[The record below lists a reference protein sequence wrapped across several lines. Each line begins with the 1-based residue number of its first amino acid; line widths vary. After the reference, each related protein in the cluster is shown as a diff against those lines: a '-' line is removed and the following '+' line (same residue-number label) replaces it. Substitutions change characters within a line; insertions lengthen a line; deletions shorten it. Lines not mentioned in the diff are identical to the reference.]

1 MNRNKALYDEYR
13 TSDLYI
19 MKRSG
24 ERVPFDKTKII
35 VAISK
40 ANAEVGIKSQQVT
53 DDAIKKIADDIERAA
68 IDTNRDYSVE
78 EIQDMV
84 EDELMDTGKHMVARR
99 YITYRY
105 KHNQKRDSNGLDKRI
120 LAILRNTS
128 DDAKEENSN
137 KNTTIVSVQRD
148 YMAGEWSRYYTEE
161 YLLPKEI
168 TEAHKQGIIHFHD
181 SDYAAMALHNC
192 CLINLDDM
200 LQNGTKISGTAIDTP
215 KSYLTTCTVTSQ
227 VIAQVASMQY
237 GGQTISLAHIAP
249 FVDVSRRKIRKRYRK
264 EWTSLGI
271 PFTEKQLEDFVAKEL
286 LKEVEA
292 GCQTIQYQL
301 VTLQTTNGQAPF
313 VSVFM
318 YLNEVPEGQTRDDLA
333 LIIEIMLKQRIK
345 GIKDETGHYITP
357 AFPKLLY
364 VLQEDNITEDG
375 KYWYLTHLAAQCTAK
390 RMVPDYIS
398 EKVMLEMKGDVYPCM
413 GCVDGKEVIT
423 YKYNNNV
430 YTESFERM
438 WDRLAKYFEI
448 GKQPNLTDFV
458 MRTPGV
464 KIYDQ
469 KEGFVDNY
477 GIIKNHNSEW
487 LRITFSNGRTI
498 MCTPDHPFENTDGKL
513 VYAVD
518 LTENDL
524 IDADTT
530 KDDTLSPTCYIT
542 NVEHITKDGFSYDV
556 TTSSE
561 HFTVSGIYSHNC
573 RSFLTPD
580 RFTDRGLR
588 NIANAG
594 NWDRN
599 KHKYYGRFNM
609 GVVTINLVDVAC
621 SSAKDENEFWRLL
634 DERLELCHKALR
646 IRYEHLLGTPSDVAP
661 IQWQDGALAR
671 LAPGETIDEL
681 LQHGYATISLG
692 YAGLAE
698 CTQYMR
704 GCWHTQP
711 KGHDFAIAVMER
723 LNEKCESWKEAENID
738 YSVYGTPLESTTY
751 KFAKCLQ
758 RRFGIIPN
766 VTDHNYITNSYHV
779 NVREDID
786 AFTKL
791 TMEAEFQKLSPGG
804 AISYVEVPNMQDN
817 IEALESIIKHIYNT
831 IMYAEINTKSDL
843 CMKCGYDGEIQ
854 IVNIDG
860 KLGWECPKC
869 HNRDQSTMHVARRTC
884 GYIGTQYWNQGRT
897 QEIKDRVL
905 HVSVEKKAENADK
918 LPPIVPPLPYYHAD
932 SLEKKLAESDSEDN
946 KTK

>member
-1 MNRNKALYDEYR
+1 MNRNKALYDDYR
-13 TSDLYI
+13 TSDIYI

-40 ANAEVGIKSQQVT
+40 ANDEVGIKSQQVSNDT
-53 DDAIKKIADDIERAA
+53 IKMIANHIEQAA

-105 KHNQKRDSNGLDKRI
+105 RHNQKRDNNGLDKRI

-249 FVDVSRRKIRKRYRK
+249 FVDVSRRKIRKRYRE

-301 VTLQTTNGQAPF
+301 ITLQTTNGQAPF

-398 EKVMLEMKGDVYPCM
+398 EKVMLEMKDDVYPCM

-438 WDRLAKYFEI
+438 WDRLSKYFEI

-487 LRITFSNGRTI
+487 LRITFSNGCTI
-498 MCTPDHPFENTDGKL
+498 ICTPDHPFENTDGKL

-524 IDADTT
+524 IDVDTT
-530 KDDTLSPTCYIT
+530 KDDTLNPTCYIT
-542 NVEHITKDGFSYDV
+542 NVEHIHKDSFSYDV

-573 RSFLTPD
+573 RSFLTTD
-580 RFTDRGLR
+580 RFTDKGLG
-588 NIANAG
+588 NIANAV
-594 NWDRN
+594 NWDEH

-621 SSAKDENEFWRLL
+621 SSAKDEGEFWRLL

-671 LAPGETIDEL
+671 LAPGETIDKL
-681 LQHGYATISLG
+681 LQNGYATISLG

-698 CTQYMR
+698 CTEYMK
-704 GCWHTQP
+704 GCWHTH
-711 KGHDFAIAVMER
+711 KDGHDFAIAVMKR
-723 LNEKCESWKEAENID
+723 LNEKCEEWKNAENID

-758 RRFGIIPN
+758 RRFGVIPN

-791 TMEAEFQKLSPGG
+791 TMESEFQKLSPGG

-869 HNRDQSTMHVARRTC
+869 HNHDQSTMHVARRTC

-905 HVSVEKKAENADK
+905 HVSVEKTNDDTSNTEN
-918 LPPIVPPLPYYHAD
+918 
-932 SLEKKLAESDSEDN
+932 
-946 KTK
+946 

>member
-1 MNRNKALYDEYR
+1 MNRNKALYDDYR
-13 TSDLYI
+13 TSDIYI

-40 ANAEVGIKSQQVT
+40 ANAEVGIKSQQVS
-53 DDAIKKIADDIERAA
+53 DDTIKMIANHIEQAA

-105 KHNQKRDSNGLDKRI
+105 RHNQKRDNNGLDKRI
-120 LAILRNTS
+120 LAILQNKS

-137 KNTTIVSVQRD
+137 KNTTIISVQRD

-168 TEAHKQGIIHFHD
+168 TEAHKLGIIHFHD
-181 SDYAAMALHNC
+181 SDYAAMSLHNC

-200 LQNGTKISGTAIDTP
+200 LQNGTQISGTAIDKP
-215 KSYLTTCTVTSQ
+215 KSFLTTCTVASQ

-249 FVDVSRRKIRKRYRK
+249 FVDVSRRKIRKRYRD
-264 EWTSLGI
+264 EWTAIGI
-271 PFTEKQLEDFVAKEL
+271 PFTEEKLEAFVAKEL

-301 VTLQTTNGQAPF
+301 ITLQTTNGQAPF
-313 VSVFM
+313 VSIFM

-333 LIIEIMLKQRIK
+333 LIIETMLKQRIK
-345 GIKDETGHYITP
+345 GIKDKTGHYITP

-398 EKVMLEMKGDVYPCM
+398 EKIMLELKGDVYPCM

-438 WDRLAKYFEI
+438 WDRLSKYFEI

-513 VYAVD
+513 VYAAD

-524 IDADTT
+524 IDVDTT

-542 NVEHITKDGFSYDV
+542 NVEHIHEDSFSYDV

-580 RFTDRGLR
+580 RFTDKGLG

-594 NWDRN
+594 NWDEH
-599 KHKYYGRFNM
+599 KHKYYGRFNI

-621 SSAKDENEFWRLL
+621 SSAKDETEFWKLL

-671 LAPGETIDEL
+671 LAPGETIDKL
-681 LQHGYATISLG
+681 LQNGYATISLG

-698 CTQYMR
+698 CTEYMK
-704 GCWHTQP
+704 GCWHTH
-711 KGHDFAIAVMER
+711 KDGHDFAIAVMKR
-723 LNEKCESWKEAENID
+723 LNEKCEEWKNAENID

-791 TMEAEFQKLSPGG
+791 TMESEFQKLSPGG

-817 IEALESIIKHIYNT
+817 LEALEAIIKHIYNT

-869 HNRDQSTMHVARRTC
+869 HNHDQSTMHVARRTC

-897 QEIKDRVL
+897 QEIKDRVM
-905 HVSVEKKAENADK
+905 HVSVEKTND
-918 LPPIVPPLPYYHAD
+918 D
-932 SLEKKLAESDSEDN
+932 TSDTEK
-946 KTK
+946 

>member
-1 MNRNKALYDEYR
+1 MNRNKALYDDYR
-13 TSDLYI
+13 TSDIYI

-40 ANAEVGIKSQQVT
+40 ANAEVGIKSQQVS
-53 DDAIKKIADDIERAA
+53 DDTIKMIANHIEQAA

-105 KHNQKRDSNGLDKRI
+105 RHNQKRDNNGLDKRI
-120 LAILRNTS
+120 LAILQNKS

-137 KNTTIVSVQRD
+137 KNTTIISVQRD

-168 TEAHKQGIIHFHD
+168 TEAHKLGIIHFHD
-181 SDYAAMALHNC
+181 SDYAAMSLHNC

-200 LQNGTKISGTAIDTP
+200 LQNGTQISGTAIDRP
-215 KSYLTTCTVTSQ
+215 KSFLTTCTVASQ

-249 FVDVSRRKIRKRYRK
+249 FVDVSRRKIRKRYRD
-264 EWTSLGI
+264 EWTAIGI
-271 PFTEKQLEDFVAKEL
+271 PFTEEKLEAFVAKEL

-301 VTLQTTNGQAPF
+301 ITLQTTNGQAPF
-313 VSVFM
+313 VSIFM

-333 LIIEIMLKQRIK
+333 LIIETMLKQRIK
-345 GIKDETGHYITP
+345 GIKDKTGHYITP

-398 EKVMLEMKGDVYPCM
+398 EKIMLELKGDVYPCM

-438 WDRLAKYFEI
+438 WDRLSKYFEI
-448 GKQPNLTDFV
+448 DKQPNLTDFV

-513 VYAVD
+513 VYAAD

-524 IDADTT
+524 IDVDTT
-530 KDDTLSPTCYIT
+530 KDNTLSPTCYIT
-542 NVEHITKDGFSYDV
+542 NVEHIHEDSFSYDV

-580 RFTDRGLR
+580 RFTDKGLG

-594 NWDRN
+594 NWDEH
-599 KHKYYGRFNM
+599 KHKYYGRFNI

-621 SSAKDENEFWRLL
+621 SSAKDETEFWKLL

-671 LAPGETIDEL
+671 LAPGETIDKL
-681 LQHGYATISLG
+681 LQNGYATISLG

-698 CTQYMR
+698 CTEYMK
-704 GCWHTQP
+704 GCWHTH
-711 KGHDFAIAVMER
+711 KDGHDFAIAVMKR
-723 LNEKCESWKEAENID
+723 LNEKCEEWKNAENID

-758 RRFGIIPN
+758 RRFGVIPN

-791 TMEAEFQKLSPGG
+791 TMESEFQKLSPGG

-817 IEALESIIKHIYNT
+817 LEALEAIIKHIYNT

-869 HNRDQSTMHVARRTC
+869 HNHDQSTMHVARRTC

-897 QEIKDRVL
+897 QEIKDRVM
-905 HVSVEKKAENADK
+905 HVSVEKTND
-918 LPPIVPPLPYYHAD
+918 D
-932 SLEKKLAESDSEDN
+932 TSDTEK
-946 KTK
+946 

>member
-1 MNRNKALYDEYR
+1 MNRNKALYDDYR
-13 TSDLYI
+13 TSDIYI

-40 ANAEVGIKSQQVT
+40 ANAEVGIKSQQVS
-53 DDAIKKIADDIERAA
+53 DDTIKMIANHIEQAA

-105 KHNQKRDSNGLDKRI
+105 GHNQKRDNNGLDKRI
-120 LAILRNTS
+120 LAILQNKS

-137 KNTTIVSVQRD
+137 KNTTIISVQRD

-168 TEAHKQGIIHFHD
+168 TEAHKLGIIHFHD
-181 SDYAAMALHNC
+181 SDYAAMSLHNC

-200 LQNGTKISGTAIDTP
+200 LQNGTQISGTAIDRP
-215 KSYLTTCTVTSQ
+215 KSFLTTCTVASQ

-249 FVDVSRRKIRKRYRK
+249 FVDVSRRKIRKRYRD
-264 EWTSLGI
+264 EWTAIGI
-271 PFTEKQLEDFVAKEL
+271 PFTEEKLEAFVAKEL

-301 VTLQTTNGQAPF
+301 ITLQTTNGQAPF
-313 VSVFM
+313 VSIFM
-318 YLNEVPEGQTRDDLA
+318 YLNEVPEGQTRNDLA
-333 LIIEIMLKQRIK
+333 LIIETMLKQRIK
-345 GIKDETGHYITP
+345 GIKDKTGHYITP

-398 EKVMLEMKGDVYPCM
+398 EKIMLELKGDVYPCM
-413 GCVDGKEVIT
+413 G
-423 YKYNNNV
+423 
-430 YTESFERM
+430 
-438 WDRLAKYFEI
+438 
-448 GKQPNLTDFV
+448 
-458 MRTPGV
+458 
-464 KIYDQ
+464 
-469 KEGFVDNY
+469 
-477 GIIKNHNSEW
+477 
-487 LRITFSNGRTI
+487 
-498 MCTPDHPFENTDGKL
+498 
-513 VYAVD
+513 
-518 LTENDL
+518 
-524 IDADTT
+524 
-530 KDDTLSPTCYIT
+530 
-542 NVEHITKDGFSYDV
+542 
-556 TTSSE
+556 
-561 HFTVSGIYSHNC
+561 C

-580 RFTDRGLR
+580 RFTDKGLG

-594 NWDRN
+594 NWDEH
-599 KHKYYGRFNM
+599 KHKYYGRFNI

-621 SSAKDENEFWRLL
+621 SSAKDETEFWKLL

-671 LAPGETIDEL
+671 LAPGETIDKL
-681 LQHGYATISLG
+681 LQNGYATISLG

-698 CTQYMR
+698 CTEYMK
-704 GCWHTQP
+704 GCWHTH
-711 KGHDFAIAVMER
+711 KDGHDFAIAVMKR
-723 LNEKCESWKEAENID
+723 LNEKCEEWKNAENID

-758 RRFGIIPN
+758 RRFGVIPN

-791 TMEAEFQKLSPGG
+791 TMESEFQKLSPGG

-817 IEALESIIKHIYNT
+817 LEALEAIIKHIYNT
-831 IMYAEINTKSDL
+831 IRYAEINTNSDL
-843 CMKCGYDGEIQ
+843 CMTCGYDGEIQ

-869 HNRDQSTMHVARRTC
+869 HNHDQSTMHVARRTC

-897 QEIKDRVL
+897 QEIKDRVM
-905 HVSVEKKAENADK
+905 HVSVEKTND
-918 LPPIVPPLPYYHAD
+918 D
-932 SLEKKLAESDSEDN
+932 TSDTEK
-946 KTK
+946 

>member
-1 MNRNKALYDEYR
+1 MNRNKALYDDYR
-13 TSDLYI
+13 TSDIYI

-40 ANAEVGIKSQQVT
+40 ANDEVGIKSQQISNDT
-53 DDAIKKIADDIERAA
+53 IKMIANHIEQAA

-105 KHNQKRDSNGLDKRI
+105 RHNQKRDNNGLDKRI

-249 FVDVSRRKIRKRYRK
+249 FVDVSRRKIRKRYRE

-413 GCVDGKEVIT
+413 GC
-423 YKYNNNV
+423 
-430 YTESFERM
+430 
-438 WDRLAKYFEI
+438 
-448 GKQPNLTDFV
+448 
-458 MRTPGV
+458 
-464 KIYDQ
+464 
-469 KEGFVDNY
+469 
-477 GIIKNHNSEW
+477 
-487 LRITFSNGRTI
+487 
-498 MCTPDHPFENTDGKL
+498 
-513 VYAVD
+513 
-518 LTENDL
+518 
-524 IDADTT
+524 
-530 KDDTLSPTCYIT
+530 
-542 NVEHITKDGFSYDV
+542 
-556 TTSSE
+556 
-561 HFTVSGIYSHNC
+561 

-580 RFTDRGLR
+580 RFTDKGLG
-588 NIANAG
+588 NIANAV
-594 NWDRN
+594 NWDEH

-621 SSAKDENEFWRLL
+621 SSAKDEDEFWRLL

-671 LAPGETIDEL
+671 LAPGETIDKL
-681 LQHGYATISLG
+681 LQNGYATISLG

-698 CTQYMR
+698 CTEYMK
-704 GCWHTQP
+704 GCWHTH
-711 KGHDFAIAVMER
+711 KDGHDFAIAVMKR
-723 LNEKCESWKEAENID
+723 LNEKCEEWKNAENID

-758 RRFGIIPN
+758 RRFGVIPN

-869 HNRDQSTMHVARRTC
+869 HNHDQSTMHVARRTC

-905 HVSVEKKAENADK
+905 HVSVEKTNDDTSNTEN
-918 LPPIVPPLPYYHAD
+918 
-932 SLEKKLAESDSEDN
+932 
-946 KTK
+946 